1 VREVVLKEAEPL
13 ALRVAVPRAVVP
25 SRKVTVPVGVVL
37 PEVGE
42 TIAVNVTLWPI
53 LICVAEAVN
62 AVDVA
67 TNVCETVTVTAED
80 TELELVVLPS

>member
-1 VREVVLKEAEPL
+1 VLKEAAPL

-25 SRKVTVPVGVVL
+25 SRKVTVPVGIVL
-37 PEVGE
+37 PDVGE
-42 TIAVNVTLWPI
+42 TVAVNVTLWPV

-67 TNVCETVTVTAED
+67 TKVCVTVTVNAVD
-80 TELELVVLPS
+80 TELELVVLPP